1 MENSDVD
8 EEEAIM
14 TEGEVKA
21 PYCLGADGT
30 CLTCQEVAT
39 EQQVLVCYDCKNSFH
54 TECDSVVPF
63 GNKSFVSNYKKLK
76 NNKNFLFMCDNCLTQ
91 RENVEASTL
100 KDQISEV
107 VKSVAQLTKE
117 VRSLKQQEHTLKP
130 AEKVKGKS
138 KGNEKAQ
145 PLNAGSKKDV
155 SETKSKPIKP
165 KVTVC
170 ITSNEGKSVDVKKVK
185 DIIVANGI
193 QVSKASIN
201 QKTGDLF
208 VDLPSEDNK
217 DKLVPLI
224 NEQTLPGNKL
234 VKVKQ
239 KSPTITIRD
248 VLEYENTE
256 DFMESVKSQNPE
268 IKERI
273 ESGDECLV
281 VFAKE
286 QENTRPRTQ
295 YTKSQQKTHQIVLRV
310 SEEIRDIIKRNGNKI
325 FIGFLSHRVIDRF
338 YVKSCAKC
346 HKFGHYH
353 ADCTTDSI
361 CGFCLSNEHE
371 SKNCPVKKE
380 NDFENFKCVNCKEK
394 GKEFQGHSSHW
405 HKCPVHI
412 EQQKKIRKSIPY
424 YSKN

>member
-1 MENSDVD
+1 MENSDVS

-14 TEGEVKA
+14 TEEEVKA
-21 PYCLGADGT
+21 PYCLNVDGT

-39 EQQVLVCYDCKNSFH
+39 EHQVLVCYDCKNSFH

-100 KDQISEV
+100 KDQISEL

-130 AEKVKGKS
+130 AEKVKSKS

-208 VDLPSEDNK
+208 VDLPSEGNK

-224 NEQTLPGNKL
+224 NEETLPGNKV

-248 VLEYENTE
+248 VLEYENSE
-256 DFMESVKSQNPE
+256 EFIENVKSQNPE
-268 IKERI
+268 IQKRI
-273 ESGDECLV
+273 ECGDECTV

-286 QENTRPRTQ
+286 QEKALSGRQ
-295 YTKSQQKTHQIVLRV
+295 FAVAQQKIHQIVLRV

-325 FIGFLSHRVIDRF
+325 FVGFLSLRVIDRF
-338 YVKSCAKC
+338 YVKACDKC
-346 HKFGHYH
+346 HELEHYH
-353 ADCTTDSI
+353 ADCTTNAVCS
-361 CGFCLSNEHE
+361 FCLSN
-371 SKNCPVKKE
+371 
-380 NDFENFKCVNCKEK
+380 
-394 GKEFQGHSSHW
+394 
-405 HKCPVHI
+405 
-412 EQQKKIRKSIPY
+412 
-424 YSKN
+424 